1 MTESTSSKARRL
13 AGNIVIDYRVALDV
27 AVPVIVTVGFIAT
40 AQSDSFKAVLT
51 APGRSSLY
59 TSLAATSGALLGF
72 ALTAL
77 AILVALPSTDRLEAL
92 RGHPSW
98 PRVPGAFFRAGWA
111 LLIVLVIST
120 LGIVIDAGAVPAKAY
135 EAVTVFFVTL
145 ALVRI
150 VGAIVALS
158 LVMGVART
166 TAPLAQPI
174 DDPGL

>member
-1 MTESTSSKARRL
+1 MTDSQAEKARRL
-13 AGNIVIDYRVALDV
+13 AGSIVIDHRIALDL
-27 AVPVIVTVGFIAT
+27 AVPIIVTGVFVGV
-40 AQSDSFKAVLT
+40 AQSDSFKTVLS

-111 LLIVLVIST
+111 LLIVLVVCT
-120 LGIVIDAGAVPAKAY
+120 LGIVIDAGAVPAKTY
-135 EAVTVFFVTL
+135 EAVTVFVVTL
-145 ALVRI
+145 ALVR
-150 VGAIVALS
+150 VAGAIVALS
-158 LVMGVART
+158 LVMSVART

-174 DDPGL
+174 EDPGP